1 MESKKQI
8 NGSDLADMEE
18 SIATSEK
25 TSTWNRSV
33 RWSAIIMPRKRGG
46 ICACFGGD
54 DTPEIQINMDKLH
67 QVIAEEPM
75 PPIDELDAKFEE
87 LVAELDLPEQHRQRM
102 YSLPPEKK
110 WQIYCSKRREQD
122 DPSSGFW
129 PDPYLDRLKSMM
141 TLVII
146 AEEDDE
152 VETRTKVMDSL
163 KTALRT
169 QPMSFV
175 IRFLELDG
183 LTVLLDFLQQMD
195 FVTMES
201 GIHTSCIGC
210 IKALMNNSLGRAN
223 VLAHPTAIN
232 IISQSLATENIKTKI
247 QVLEILGGV
256 CLVPGGHKKVL
267 DAMFHYQNYA
277 SERTRFQRLV
287 NDLDRS
293 TGKYREEVNLK
304 TAIMSFINAVIKYG
318 AGEESLEFRIH
329 LRYEFLMLGLQPVID
344 KMRSLENA
352 TLDRHLNFFEMV
364 RNEDERTMAKRF
376 EMIHIDAKSATSMFD
391 VLKKKIAH
399 SEAYPSFLSV
409 LQHLLLLP
417 KNGRSEHH
425 WSLIDRLL
433 QQIVLQYDD
442 GGNPDIAPFDINFKD
457 VIEKV
462 INQDLV
468 QRKMAEEKEQACAE
482 LRAELGRKDR
492 EMESKEQAR
501 EEAMTALHDMEEK
514 QERQRKELTST
525 KQDNET
531 LQAQLLELRAMIA
544 SGKIDTS
551 LSDDDKLKTGN
562 LPTSPVGGPPPPPTG
577 GPIPPPPPPPMI
589 GGGPPPPPPPGMG
602 GPPPPPMPGMVGVAK
617 KRKPLPKPS
626 NPLKSFN
633 WSKLPDKDL
642 PGTVW
647 LDIDETKTIKLLDFG
662 DFDKNF
668 SAYQKTR
675 TDESDDGYGSF
686 KQQKPKELSVIDGRR
701 AQNCNILLSKM
712 KVTNDEITK
721 AVMTMDTAESIP
733 KDMLEQILKYVP
745 TPEEVSLLSE
755 HAAEKDN
762 MAAADRF
769 MFDLSRIVHFKQRLN
784 CLYFKKKFQERM
796 SECKPKVEAV
806 MKACREIQTSKKLK
820 KLLEIILVL
829 GNYMNR
835 GARGNAAGFRISSL
849 NKIVDTK
856 SSLSRNV
863 TMLHYLLEMTEKKF
877 PDVFKL
883 DEELATIPAAARVNL
898 GELEKDMAVLRNG
911 LTELENELTFQKS
924 RPTQDRGDKFIS
936 VMGDFK
942 TVSSISFNKLND
954 LLSDATE
961 RYQKVCKLYG
971 EDPTKVTLEEF
982 FQIFDQFM
990 QSFGDAKVDNI
1001 NFRKKKEEEEKRA
1014 RLEAERLERDKLR
1027 KAARKAKSG
1036 KNGEGEFDDLVS
1048 ALRNGEVFG
1057 EDMVKMKLKKGKK
1070 ISLNSGSAA
1079 WKNGEDRERMG
1090 RTAVVTSQPGRTTVA
1105 M

>member
-1 MESKKQI
+1 MWHLCAQI
-8 NGSDLADMEE
+8 ISGTGGERARAIFPGIPAYGSCNRRQNRVLEE

-152 VETRTKVMDSL
+152 VETRTKMMDSL

-210 IKALMNNSLGRAN
+210 IKALMNNS
-223 VLAHPTAIN
+223 
-232 IISQSLATENIKTKI
+232 
-247 QVLEILGGV
+247 
-256 CLVPGGHKKVL
+256 
-267 DAMFHYQNYA
+267 
-277 SERTRFQRLV
+277 RLV

-352 TLDRHLNFFEMV
+352 TLDRHLSFFEMV

-376 EMIHIDAKSATSMFD
+376 EMIHIDAKSASSMFD

-589 GGGPPPPPPPGMG
+589 GGPPPPPPPGMG

-686 KQQKPKELSVIDGRR
+686 KQQKPKELSVIDGR

-796 SECKPKVEAV
+796 SECKPKVESFNGFILPFTPSAV

-898 GELEKDMAVLRNG
+898 GNLKRTWPSYEMVSLNLKIIGALKHDARGQYDV
-911 LTELENELTFQKS
+911 ELTFQKN

-1014 RLEAERLERDKLR
+1014 RLEAERLEKDKLR

-1070 ISLNSGSAA
+1070 ISLNTGSAA

-1090 RTAVVTSQPGRTTVA
+1090 RKAVVTSQPGRTTVA

>member
-1 MESKKQI
+1 
-8 NGSDLADMEE
+8 
-18 SIATSEK
+18 
-25 TSTWNRSV
+25 
-33 RWSAIIMPRKRGG
+33 MPRKRGG

-54 DTPEIQINMDKLH
+54 DTPEIQINMDKL
-67 QVIAEEPM
+67 QQMTAEEPM

-87 LVAELDLPEQHRQRM
+87 LVAELDLPDQHRQRM

-146 AEEDDE
+146 ADEDE
-152 VETRTKVMDSL
+152 IETRTKMMDSL

-175 IRFLELDG
+175 MRFLELDG

-195 FVTMES
+195 FETMES

-267 DAMFHYQNYA
+267 DAMFHYQKFA

-376 EMIHIDAKSATSMFD
+376 EMIHVDAKSATSMFD

-399 SEAYPSFLSV
+399 SESYPSFLSV

-417 KNGRSEHH
+417 KNGRSVHH

-482 LRAELGRKDR
+482 LQAELNRKDR
-492 EMESKEQAR
+492 EIESKEQAR

-514 QERQRKELTST
+514 QERQRKELTNV
-525 KQDNET
+525 KQENET
-531 LQAQLLELRAMIA
+531 LQAQLHELKAMIA

-551 LSDDDKLKTGN
+551 LSDDAKLLTGQ
-562 LPTSPVGGPPPPPTG
+562 LPTSPIGVGPPPPPPPPPG
-577 GPIPPPPPPPMI
+577 GPVPPPPPPPPMM
-589 GGGPPPPPPPGMG
+589 GGPPPPPPPPGMG
-602 GPPPPPMPGMVGVAK
+602 APPPPPMPGMGGAK
-617 KRKPLPKPS
+617 RRKNLPKPS

-633 WSKLPDKDL
+633 WSKLPDRDIQ
-642 PGTVW
+642 GTLW
-647 LDIDETKTIKLLDFG
+647 MDIDEAKTIKMLDFA

-712 KVTNDEITK
+712 KLSNEEITK

-745 TPEEVSLLSE
+745 TPEEVSVLNE
-755 HAAEKDN
+755 HEAEKNN

-769 MFDLSRIVHFKQRLN
+769 MFDLSRIVHYKQRLN

-796 SECKPKVEAV
+796 SECKPKVEAIQ
-806 MKACREIQTSKKLK
+806 KACREIHTSKKLK
-820 KLLEIILVL
+820 KLMEIMLVL

-835 GARGNAAGFRISSL
+835 GARGNASGFRIASL
-849 NKIVDTK
+849 NKIVDTR
-856 SSLSRNV
+856 SSITKNV
-863 TMLHYLLEMTEKKF
+863 TMLHYLLEMMEKKF

-883 DEELATIPAAARVNL
+883 NEELATVPLAARVNL
-898 GELEKDMAVLRNG
+898 GELEKDMAVLSKG
-911 LTELENELTFQKS
+911 LSELEQELTFQKN

-942 TVSSISFNKLND
+942 TVSSISFNKLKD
-954 LLSDATE
+954 LLEDAKE
-961 RYQKVCKLYG
+961 RYEKVCKHFG
-971 EDPTKVTLEEF
+971 EDPSKVSVEEF
-982 FQIFDQFM
+982 FQIFDVFI
-990 QSFGDAKVDNI
+990 QSFCEAKVENI
-1001 NFRKKKEEEEKRA
+1001 NIRKKKEDEEKRA

-1027 KAARKAKSG
+1027 KAARRAKSG

-1057 EDMVKMKLKKGKK
+1057 EDMVKLKKGRK
-1070 ISLNSGSAA
+1070 ISQVNNSSNSGSAA
-1079 WKNGEDRERMG
+1079 WKNGDDRERMG
-1090 RTAVVTSQPGRTTVA
+1090 RKAVVTSQPGRTTVA